1 MKPMNSTKRACAVA
15 AAAAHD
21 FNNELTVI
29 LSSVTAAITSLDR
42 SPCDDRSVRPLLLD
56 IQAAAQRCVWKAS
69 GLLNFCA
76 RVNPNPVRAS
86 FEYLSGSDLD
96 E

>member
-1 MKPMNSTKRACAVA
+1 MEQLSTAKRACAVA

-29 LSSVTAAITSLDR
+29 LSGVTEALAALDGQHPAR
-42 SPCDDRSVRPLLLD
+42 APLLD
-56 IQAAAQRCVWKAS
+56 IQAAAQRCVWRAS
-69 GLLNFCA
+69 GLLNFSA
-76 RVNPNPVRAS
+76 RVHPQPVRAS
-86 FEYLSGSDLD
+86 FEYLIN